1 MIKKVKNTIPWTYA
15 ISDLNGKEVVGTFYE
30 KESQKTNQEKF
41 MIEKVI
47 KKKSDNG
54 KVVNIYIAYKI
65 NRNFNIISSPTL

>member
-41 MIEKVI
+41 MTEKVI

-54 KVVNIYIAYKI
+54 KVVNIYIVYEI

>member
-15 ISDLNGKEVVGTFYE
+15 ISDLNGKEVVGRFYE

-54 KVVNIYIAYKI
+54 KVVNIYIAYEI